1 MPAFLLEVGTEEL
14 PASFVASACQQWQD
28 HIPQTLADASLPVGA
43 IAVYGTPRRLAVLI
57 SDLPD
62 RQADQ
67 RETVKGPPAK
77 AAFKDGKPTPAA
89 IGFARKYGADVD
101 ALTIQSTEKGD
112 FVFLDHEII
121 GRPTAEVL
129 AELAPN
135 WIASLDGKR
144 FMRWSDGELRFSRPI
159 RWLVALWDREVLPL
173 SITVRAATDTTPAE
187 ILTADRQSRGH
198 RVLHPDPVVLATATD
213 YGEQMRSAFVMVNA
227 AERETT
233 IRSQVAAQAQQLG
246 GTAAID
252 PDLLAEVRDL
262 AEYPTAIVGQFDAE
276 FLELPAEVT
285 TTVMAV
291 HQRYFPVLDAA
302 GQLLPH
308 FIAVSNGDP
317 AKSAAIAAGNGRVIR
332 ARLSD
337 GQFFYRADTQR
348 SLESFLPDLET
359 VTFQQDLGSMRAK
372 VERIVAL
379 AAGLCDQLQIQGQE
393 RTDALRAAL
402 LCKADLVTQMVYEF
416 PELQGIMGEKY
427 ARASGETEAVAVA
440 IAEHYL
446 PKGAGDQ
453 LPATTAGRIVGLA
466 DRLDT
471 LIGIFSL
478 GMIPSGSSDPFA
490 LRRAAN
496 AVLNILWEARWPLD
510 LGAAITP
517 EIAPESATQTGTPDP
532 ALATFLVQR
541 VRSLLQ
547 DEQGLDYDLANAIAT
562 EDDPESA
569 QRVLRDPLDA
579 LVRGNLLQA
588 LRDSGELALI
598 YETINRATRLA
609 AKGDLDTQLIDP
621 QSCIDTN
628 LCRKVSEQAFYD
640 GLTEL
645 TPKTEAALRDRNYEQ
660 LIAGLTQIAPIVA
673 DFFDGPNSV
682 LVMDEDPNIRRNRLN
697 LLGLLRNHARV
708 LADFGAIV
716 KD

>member
-14 PASFVASACQQWQD
+14 PASFVASACQQWRD
-28 HIPQTLADASLPVGA
+28 NIPLSLADASLPVGA
-43 IAVYGTPRRLAVLI
+43 IAVYGTPRRLAVVI
-57 SDLPD
+57 HDLPD

-101 ALTIQSTEKGD
+101 SLTIQSTDKGD
-112 FVFLDHEII
+112 FVFLDHEMM

-129 AELAPN
+129 AELAPG
-135 WIASLDGKR
+135 WITGLDGKR

-159 RWLVALWDREVLPL
+159 RWLVALWDDAVLPL
-173 SITVRAATDTTPAE
+173 SITVRAATDTVPAE

-198 RVLHPDPVVLATATD
+198 RVLHPEPVVLATATD
-213 YGEQMRSAFVMVNA
+213 YGEQMRSAFVIVNA
-227 AERETT
+227 AERETM
-233 IRSQVAAQAQQLG
+233 IRSQVEAQAKTLG

-252 PDLLAEVRDL
+252 PKLLAEVRDL

-276 FLELPAEVT
+276 FLALPAEVT

-291 HQRYFPVLDAA
+291 HQRYFPVLDSA

-317 AKSAAIAAGNGRVIR
+317 AKAAAIAAGNGRVIR

-372 VERIVAL
+372 VERIVAR
-379 AAGLCDQLQIQGQE
+379 ATGLCDQLQIQGQE
-393 RTDALRAAL
+393 RTDVLRAAL

-416 PELQGIMGEKY
+416 PELQGVMGEKY
-427 ARASGETEAVAVA
+427 ARSSGETATVAIA

-446 PKGAGDQ
+446 PKGAGDP
-453 LPATTAGRIVGLA
+453 LPTSTAGKIVGLA

-471 LIGIFSL
+471 LVGIFSL

-496 AVLNILWEARWPLD
+496 AVLNMLWEARWPLD
-510 LGAAITP
+510 LGAAI
-517 EIAPESATQTGTPDP
+517 ATETNAPDP

-547 DEQGLDYDLANAIAT
+547 DEQGLDYDLANAIAA
-562 EDDPESA
+562 EDDPEAA

-579 LVRGNLLQA
+579 LVRGNLLQT

-609 AKGDLDTQLIDP
+609 AKGDLATQLIDP
-621 QSCIDTN
+621 QSCIDTS

-645 TPKTEAALRDRNYEQ
+645 APKTESALRDRNYEQ
-660 LIAGLTQIAPIVA
+660 LIAGLTQIAPVVA
-673 DFFDGPNSV
+673 DFFDGSNSV
-682 LVMDEDPNIRRNRLN
+682 LVMDEDPKIRRNRLN

-716 KD
+716 KDVDL